1 MAQASPQTAPAPA
14 SPNTEVTLNV
24 SVSSELVTRS
34 IASAL
39 RERQILVAQADEER
53 GLVSIGP
60 VPLND
65 AQMRETVAAEF
76 VRGIKQV
83 TGRYYV
89 SFKSNRAADRY
100 QTSQVL
106 VSALI
111 ILENA
116 HRT

>member
-83 TGRYYV
+83 TGRDHV
-89 SFKSNRAADRY
+89 PFKSNRAADHY